1 LQYSGEVHSI
11 VDITPWKELLTPIEE
26 DDGWSPKLICAF
38 LLTQNLS
45 QSCWEWN
52 PAPFKSHCSYCTDYA
67 TSGTLSLETLFT
79 HDARQQ
85 FPLRNI
91 TFSKQKK
98 LSGKAQGWMARQ
110 EKNIITSYSLNP
122 YPVLVE
128 ECVSFR
134 LPYGGDGPQI

>member
-1 LQYSGEVHSI
+1 
-11 VDITPWKELLTPIEE
+11 
-26 DDGWSPKLICAF
+26 
-38 LLTQNLS
+38 
-45 QSCWEWN
+45 
-52 PAPFKSHCSYCTDYA
+52 
-67 TSGTLSLETLFT
+67 LETLFT

-110 EKNIITSYSLNP
+110 EKNIITSYYLNR

-134 LPYGGDGPQI
+134 LPYGRDGPQI